1 MFDHKKYDEYLEEHI
16 DNVKKA
22 YNLLVKEGIFEEDE
36 ITESIIN
43 EHDKS
48 KYDKEEYYP
57 YGEYFYGDKKDV
69 EHKDDIEFQNAWLH
83 HQHHN
88 PHHWQHWLLK
98 EDENKELI
106 ALEMPKKYVKEMI
119 CDWLSFSIKSGD
131 LQEIHK
137 WYKENKKKQILHEKT
152 RELVEK
158 YLEKI
163 KEIKEVEEIFNLK

>member
-1 MFDHKKYDEYLEEHI
+1 MFDHRKYDEYLEEHI
-16 DNVKKA
+16 GNVKKA
-22 YNLLVKEGIFEEDE
+22 YDILVKEGVFEEDE
-36 ITESIIN
+36 EVQHLID

-48 KYDKEEYYP
+48 KYDKEEYYS
-57 YGEYFYGDKKDV
+57 YGEYFYGDKD
-69 EHKDDIEFQNAWLH
+69 EEEFNKAWLH

-88 PHHWQHWLLK
+88 PHHWQHWLLR
-98 EDENKELI
+98 EDDNKELV
-106 ALEMPKKYVKEMI
+106 ALEMPKMYAKEMI

-163 KEIKEVEEIFNLK
+163 KEIEDIEEIFNLK

>member
-1 MFDHKKYDEYLEEHI
+1 MFDHSKYDKYLEEHI
-16 DNVKKA
+16 GNVKKA
-22 YNLLVKEGIFEEDE
+22 YEILVQEGVFEEDE
-36 ITESIIN
+36 EVQHLID

-48 KYDKEEYYP
+48 KYDKEEYYA
-57 YGEYFYGDKKDV
+57 YGEYFYGDKD
-69 EHKDDIEFQNAWLH
+69 EEEFNKAWLH

-88 PHHWQHWLLK
+88 PHHWQHWLLR
-98 EDENKELI
+98 EDDNKELV

-137 WYKENKKKQILHEKT
+137 WYKENKKKQLLHEKT

-163 KEIKEVEEIFNLK
+163 KEIEDIEEIFNLK